1 MNTVTLTLAALALGS
16 LTALNAQNLVKNG
29 SFEENKCEPKGWGEI
44 GRASMASSA
53 NNTTVDY
60 YGPKACKGQALSTG
74 ENFMGSQAAFEG
86 QHYAGIIAYYGDEAT
101 DWSSIWSGELK
112 TRSGYQNYSEY
123 VQLEFSSAL
132 EAGKTYN
139 ISFQVS
145 LADKSAF
152 AVSGLG
158 AYISK
163 EKMNEMKNSY
173 LSVEPHISSP
183 SMADNMNG
191 WTEIKGNYTAKGG
204 EMYIVIGC
212 FNKGMDKKSVLGQ
225 TNQLN
230 MRRAYYYIDGVN
242 VAAGAGTPVPTQP
255 KDELYEQILSGANIS
270 LKGLNFETGSATI
283 KKESYADL
291 DKWVTVMQAH
301 PELKIA
307 IEGHTD
313 ASGNAASNMTLSK
326 QRAESVKK
334 YFISKGIAADRMTTE
349 GFGSTRPID
358 KENVKSLTNRRVEI
372 HIAK

>member
-1 MNTVTLTLAALALGS
+1 MRTVTLTLVTLALGTF
-16 LTALNAQNLVKNG
+16 TALNAQNLVKNG

-44 GRASMASSA
+44 NRASMASSA

-60 YGPKACKGQALSTG
+60 YGPKARKGQALSTG
-74 ENFMGSQAAFEG
+74 DNFMGNQAAFEG

-101 DWSSIWSGELK
+101 DWSSIWNGELK
-112 TRSGYQNYSEY
+112 TRSGYQSYSEY

-132 EAGKTYN
+132 EAGKTYS
-139 ISFQVS
+139 ISFQAS
-145 LADKSAF
+145 LADKSSF

-158 AYISK
+158 AYIST
-163 EKMNEMKNSY
+163 EKMNAMKNTY
-173 LSVEPHISSP
+173 LDVEPHISS
-183 SMADNMNG
+183 SAMVDNATG
-191 WTEIKGNYTAKGG
+191 WTEIKGTYTAKGG
-204 EMYIVIGC
+204 EMYIIIGC
-212 FNKGMDKKSVLGQ
+212 FKKGMDKKSVSSQ
-225 TNQLN
+225 SNALN

-242 VAAGAGTPVPTQP
+242 VGGGTAAVTPDQP
-255 KDELYEQILSGANIS
+255 KDELYEQILSGANIN

-291 DKWVTVMQAH
+291 DKWVAVLKAH

-313 ASGNAASNMTLSK
+313 ASGNAASNLTLSK

-334 YFISKGIAADRMTTE
+334 YFTDKGIAADRMTTE

-358 KENVKSLTNRRVEI
+358 KANVKSLANRRVEI

>member
-1 MNTVTLTLAALALGS
+1 MRTVALSLAVMALGS
-16 LTALNAQNLVKNG
+16 ITALNAQNLVKNG

-44 GRASMASSA
+44 GRASMVNSA

-74 ENFMGSQAAFEG
+74 DNFMGNQAAFEG
-86 QHYAGIIAYYGDEAT
+86 QHYAGIIAYYADEAN
-101 DWSSIWSGELK
+101 DWSSIWSGEIK

-123 VQLEFSSAL
+123 VQLEFTQAL
-132 EAGKTYN
+132 EAGKTYS
-139 ISFQVS
+139 ISFQAS
-145 LADKSAF
+145 LADKSAY

-163 EKMNEMKNSY
+163 DKMNEMKNTY
-173 LSVEPHISSP
+173 LEVEPQISS
-183 SMADNMNG
+183 SATTENAGG

-204 EMYIVIGC
+204 EMYIIIGC
-212 FNKGMDKKSVLGQ
+212 FKKGMNTKRINGEAN
-225 TNQLN
+225 TLN
-230 MRRAYYYIDGVN
+230 MRRAYYFIDGVT
-242 VAAGAGTPVPTQP
+242 VGGGAGAVTPDQP
-255 KDELYEQILSGANIS
+255 KDDLYEQILSGANIS
-270 LKGLNFETGSATI
+270 LKGLNFETGSAKI
-283 KKESYADL
+283 KQESYADL
-291 DKWVTVMQAH
+291 DKWVAVLKAH

-334 YFISKGIAADRMTTE
+334 YFTDKGIGGDRMTTE

-358 KENVKSLTNRRVEI
+358 KDNVKSLANRRVEI
-372 HIAK
+372 HIVK